1 MDVQINRRMD
11 GWTGYINERM
21 DGWTCSVTHHQWPH
35 VENCACS
42 VSHGQRLSILVVL
55 STACSL
61 SHG

>member
-42 VSHGQRLSILVVL
+42 VSHGQWLSILVVL
-55 STACSL
+55 STVCSL